1 MALNGI
7 NLPLAQTG
15 QEEIWRR
22 VWRHFGLTEVKEAFW
37 IHLSLSHR
45 LRWPSTLLDRL
56 FFLGAEWETCEVGV
70 DPCQGRPSK
79 KSGRCKSFVWIL
91 QELAQAPS

>member
-1 MALNGI
+1 MA
-7 NLPLAQTG
+7 
-15 QEEIWRR
+15 E
-22 VWRHFGLTEVKEAFW
+22 GLETFW
-37 IHLSLSHR
+37 THRGERGFFRIHLSLSRR

-70 DPCQGRPSK
+70 DHCQGRPSK

-91 QELAQAPS
+91 QELAQAPG